1 MSGRDGE
8 QRDDAAHGLPIRHGS
23 EKAPDW
29 SGTRPTA
36 TGAQSTTM
44 MATETETDLETPVTE
59 DGPDTPR
66 TVETRGGHTLAY
78 TTYGPADGTPV
89 LLLHGTPGSRL
100 LGGILGPAA
109 TEHGVRLIAP
119 DRPGYGRSPPWPDR
133 TIGETASALAAVL
146 EDTGV
151 GRAGVLAFSG
161 GAPYGLALAAAHPEL
176 VDRLALVSGATPT
189 DVSTATP
196 RTQRLL
202 AGLATRTPRLLG
214 GLLRGQAWLAGRL
227 GPAVVL
233 GQYTADPDAVPDAT
247 ARTVA
252 ADLREA
258 LVRSRA
264 GTVTEL
270 RHARTWTTPAAALA
284 APVTLH
290 HGTADT
296 NVPVGDARR
305 LQAALPGASI
315 EVHEGAD
322 HLGTLLEAGPAALA
336 AVA

>member
-1 MSGRDGE
+1 
-8 QRDDAAHGLPIRHGS
+8 
-23 EKAPDW
+23 
-29 SGTRPTA
+29 
-36 TGAQSTTM
+36 M
-44 MATETETDLETPVTE
+44 MTTETDLETPATE
-59 DGPDTPR
+59 GGPDTPR

-100 LGGILGPAA
+100 LAGVLGAAA
-109 TEHGVRLIAP
+109 TDHGVRLVAP
-119 DRPGYGRSPPWPDR
+119 DRPGYGHSPPWPDR
-133 TIGETASALAAVL
+133 TVGATATALAAVL
-146 EDTGV
+146 EDAGV
-151 GRAGVLAFSG
+151 DRADVLAFSG
-161 GAPYGLALAAAHPEL
+161 GAPYGLALAAGHPDL
-176 VDRLALVSGATPT
+176 VGRLALVSGATPT
-189 DVSTATP
+189 AVSEATP

-214 GLLRGQAWLAGRL
+214 GLLRGQAWLTGRL

-233 GQYTADPDAVPDAT
+233 GQYTTDPEAVPEAT
-247 ARTVA
+247 ARTIA
-252 ADLREA
+252 ADLQEA
-258 LVRSRA
+258 LARSRA

-270 RHARTWTTPAAALA
+270 RHARRWAEPPTAID

-296 NVPVGDARR
+296 NVPIADARR
-305 LQAALPGASI
+305 LQAALPGAGI

-322 HLGTLLEAGPAALA
+322 HLGTLLEAGPAVLA